1 MGHDISAYIRTKSEE
16 PKEVSYL
23 RISAFNKLRRT
34 LFYNTL
40 VGASAADGGVSGNG
54 STLEFNRETIEN
66 AMNLCM
72 YFLTDDSLLKEKVNE
87 YMEVNDSASKNADE
101 TLEFF
106 KSIFSSF
113 DTHYDDGSHGE
124 MKEHIADIS
133 KFHHNILWEYDNL
146 VTDENEAKIEIYFG

>member
-40 VGASAADGGVSGNG
+40 VGASTADGGVSGNG

-87 YMEVNDSASKNADE
+87 YMEVNDSDRKMRMKHWNFSRVY
-101 TLEFF
+101 FHP
-106 KSIFSSF
+106 SI
-113 DTHYDDGSHGE
+113 
-124 MKEHIADIS
+124 HI
-133 KFHHNILWEYDNL
+133 
-146 VTDENEAKIEIYFG
+146 TTMEATEK